1 MDPIS
6 IGLIIGIV
14 TLLIER
20 TFYIIRKIKKS
31 NCCGNEVEF
40 KN

>member
-6 IGLIIGIV
+6 IGLIIGIF

-20 TFYIIRKIKKS
+20 TFYILRKIRKS
-31 NCCGNEVEF
+31 NCLGGEIEF